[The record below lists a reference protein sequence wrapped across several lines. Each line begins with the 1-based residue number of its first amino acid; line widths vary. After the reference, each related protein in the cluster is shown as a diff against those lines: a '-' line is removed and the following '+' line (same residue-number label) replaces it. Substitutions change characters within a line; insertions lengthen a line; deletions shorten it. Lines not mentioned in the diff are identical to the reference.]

1 MEQTDYWLSPTAEN
15 YDSYYQSYRIV
26 GSEMEENLGKVLVRE
41 QDNEYVIIIERED
54 IGQKKFDST
63 DEEETVSEIVK
74 VAASNLYYS

>member
-1 MEQTDYWLSPTAEN
+1 MEQTDYWLSPTADD

-26 GSEMEENLGKVLVRE
+26 GPEMEESLGKVLVKE
-41 QDNEYVIIIERED
+41 QDDEYIIIIERED

-63 DEEETVSEIVK
+63 DEEETVSEIIQ